1 MIATRNYRSYPHDTV
16 PDADRH
22 FDRLGQSSGFG
33 RDRISMLGGWVG
45 WYSDRLQLDLVCR

>member
-1 MIATRNYRSYPHDTV
+1 MIATRNYRSYPRDTV